1 MCVCVCVHGMS
12 CVCLCVLQG
21 WDLRVK
27 VIDITTENFVCVCL
41 CVCGIY
47 SVIREGLM
55 LCKGKY
61 KFKGLRETCY
71 NLTRERG
78 QWLEQSRYTWGQP
91 IHQGSNNKRE
101 IY

>member
-1 MCVCVCVHGMS
+1 MCVCVS
-12 CVCLCVLQG
+12 VCMACHVYVCVLQG

-27 VIDITTENFVCVCL
+27 VLDITTENFV